1 MLAILMSRFML
12 DLQAVDSRSRRLTS
26 QIGTIDTATGH
37 QSSIAFDRRVLG
49 SVGSS
54 VTADTY
60 NDNVPDSDL
69 YLAESETWMADI
81 ELEVSHSRE

>member
-60 NDNVPDSDL
+60 NDNVPDSEI
-69 YLAESETWMADI
+69 YLGESETGMAYI
-81 ELEVSHSRE
+81 ELEMSHFRE